1 MYQCYPLGDSPT
13 SPVPSST
20 APDGKKE
27 PGDPAVVPDGTPSTS
42 SVPLMH
48 NGGLWGGVIGSIFL
62 FALPIAVA
70 IIKRRKRHDTAG
82 KDRLNN
88 QQRRPLMGKYLVYP
102 LSLIPLSLSPTGD
115 GCISVMPSLLNS

>member
-1 MYQCYPLGDSPT
+1 MLKGKEQYFFYPLGDSPT

-27 PGDPAVVPDGTPSTS
+27 SGDPAVVPSTS
-42 SVPLMH
+42 SVPLVH

-70 IIKRRKRHDTAG
+70 IIYRRKRHDTAG
-82 KDRLNN
+82 KDRLNK
-88 QQRRPLMGKYLVYP
+88 QQRKPLVPAANLGEF
-102 LSLIPLSLSPTGD
+102 
-115 GCISVMPSLLNS
+115 